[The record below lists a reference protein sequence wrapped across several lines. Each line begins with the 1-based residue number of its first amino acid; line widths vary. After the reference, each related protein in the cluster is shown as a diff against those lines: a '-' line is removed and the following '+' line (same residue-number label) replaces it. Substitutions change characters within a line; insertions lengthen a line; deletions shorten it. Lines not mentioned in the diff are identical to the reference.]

1 MNKNK
6 KVIFALLM
14 CVCISFITYPYV
26 SNLFTH
32 KGQDSLRKVT
42 LKSGDYKVGEDFPEG
57 QYDVQSTTND
67 AVFMQKK
74 MSNNDKWMG
83 ISFNDGESIP
93 LKGTFILT
101 PSKRKPLK
109 TNDTGKYEI
118 SNSGYYEIGNQIP
131 AGKYTLTYES
141 QNSMIEKPL
150 IQVLSKKRSILKGY
164 SFEQAKQYTI
174 ELKKEEILEIQK
186 SLFIENNAD
195 VILSPM

>member
-1 MNKNK
+1 M
-6 KVIFALLM
+6 LLM
-14 CVCISFITYPYV
+14 CVCIASITYPYV

-42 LKSGDYKVGEDFPEG
+42 LKSGDYKVGKDFPEG

-67 AVFMQKK
+67 AMFMQKK

-164 SFEQAKQYTI
+164 SFEEAKQYTI

-186 SLFIENNAD
+186 SLFIENNAG